1 MASRMTSP
9 WFLSTSWASGALIP
23 GGRPTAVDL
32 AVTSGLK
39 PDMVVHSAQDGSV
52 SIVEYEARK
61 REYLDTEKQ
70 CRDAGMAFAP
80 FVLEAHGGGV
90 GPTGRRVCGFIAS
103 AAAVTTGTEVEVSA
117 AKLLRRISVA
127 LQRENARAV
136 LRRMP
141 GDNEPGPGAYPEA
154 WGDEEA

>member
-1 MASRMTSP
+1 MGLQGVA
-9 WFLSTSWASGALIP
+9 A
-23 GGRPTAVDL
+23 GG
-32 AVTSGLK
+32 S
-39 PDMVVHSAQDGSV
+39 
-52 SIVEYEARK
+52 
-61 REYLDTEKQ
+61 
-70 CRDAGMAFAP
+70 
-80 FVLEAHGGGV
+80 
-90 GPTGRRVCGFIAS
+90 
-103 AAAVTTGTEVEVSA
+103 TGTEVEVSA